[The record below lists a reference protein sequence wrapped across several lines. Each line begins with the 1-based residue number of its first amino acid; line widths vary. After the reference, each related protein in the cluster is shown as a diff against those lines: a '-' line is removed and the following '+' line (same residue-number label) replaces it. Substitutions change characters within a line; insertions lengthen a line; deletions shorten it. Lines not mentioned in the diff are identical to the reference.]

1 MPRGYRRGMDHD
13 GIHKLAYRLRQ
24 LFADLLRLLV
34 PAVADALDFDQAE
47 EVSAAYVGVGADGL
61 RQRYGDLVWRV
72 PFKRGLRIDGAE
84 DAPALPFAEKDRSPP
99 YLVVLLEFQST
110 VDRGMAERMRT
121 YRAMLRERLAL
132 VGDAGDGSGWPWL
145 LPVVIY
151 NGAEAWTAPGA
162 AVELAPLPSA
172 QAERLLAP
180 YHGWEYVLLS
190 LQRLLAE
197 GGARL
202 AQLPL
207 ANRAAATLRLQ
218 AERSPTALAQCLR
231 REWMRFA
238 GEKDAATRRVFHVW
252 ASALVAE
259 AGGAEDALPSLAEL
273 EGGLEGGTSMTTV
286 SQARLGKWFEDF
298 RAEHAA
304 RGFEEGLARGIEQ
317 GIEQGIE
324 RGVERGIE
332 RERARILAMLRRQAA
347 AKFDDQTAERLAG
360 LLGAAAM
367 NGQLER
373 VGEWIMASDT
383 GEALLARVSA
393 LAADRARRP

>member
-1 MPRGYRRGMDHD
+1 
-13 GIHKLAYRLRQ
+13 
-24 LFADLLRLLV
+24 
-34 PAVADALDFDQAE
+34 
-47 EVSAAYVGVGADGL
+47 
-61 RQRYGDLVWRV
+61 
-72 PFKRGLRIDGAE
+72 
-84 DAPALPFAEKDRSPP
+84 
-99 YLVVLLEFQST
+99 
-110 VDRGMAERMRT
+110 
-121 YRAMLRERLAL
+121 
-132 VGDAGDGSGWPWL
+132 
-145 LPVVIY
+145 
-151 NGAEAWTAPGA
+151 
-162 AVELAPLPSA
+162 
-172 QAERLLAP
+172 
-180 YHGWEYVLLS
+180 
-190 LQRLLAE
+190 
-197 GGARL
+197 
-202 AQLPL
+202 
-207 ANRAAATLRLQ
+207 
-218 AERSPTALAQCLR
+218 
-231 REWMRFA
+231 
-238 GEKDAATRRVFHVW
+238 
-252 ASALVAE
+252 
-259 AGGAEDALPSLAEL
+259 
-273 EGGLEGGTSMTTV
+273 MTTV